1 MRRIKALGFISDGLR
16 IESFIGLTAIFLAAV
31 FVLGM
36 TVTAKAFE
44 DVAVNIEVNA
54 TDGDAGVQIFLDG
67 DPWKRARVKGP
78 NGNTVYSVS
87 ARGKLKKFGYTENF
101 TESNEP
107 NFVEEMTLP
116 EILEFL
122 PEGEY
127 TFDGRTIENEK
138 LEGTAE
144 LTHDLP
150 CGPGGISPAL
160 DAVLDPT
167 MPVMISWDAVVNK
180 INTDTDEGDCDVT
193 DFDITIIA
201 YEVIVENESTEDPTE
216 KFTIKVPASVLK
228 VTLPEEFII
237 PDSEYKF
244 EILAIE
250 ESGNQTITE
259 SFFSTSE

>member
-1 MRRIKALGFISDGLR
+1 MRHIKALGFVSDGLR
-16 IESFIGLTAIFLAAV
+16 IESFMGLTAMFLAAIL
-31 FVLGM
+31 VLGM
-36 TVTAKAFE
+36 TVTAEAFE
-44 DVAVNIEVNA
+44 EVAVNIEVNA
-54 TDGDAGVQIFLDG
+54 TDADAGVQFFLDG
-67 DPWKRARVKGP
+67 GPWKRARIKDP
-78 NGNTVYSVS
+78 NGKTVFSVS
-87 ARGKLKKFGYTENF
+87 MQGKLKKFGGTENF

-138 LEGTAE
+138 LEGAEE

-160 DAVLDPT
+160 DAVVDPT
-167 MPVMISWDAVVNK
+167 MPVMISWAAVVNK
-180 INTDTDEGDCDVT
+180 IDTTTDEGDCDVT
-193 DFDITIIA
+193 DFDITIVA
-201 YEVIVENESTEDPTE
+201 YEIIVENESTEDPTE
-216 KFTIKVPASVLK
+216 EFTIKVPAGVTS
-228 VTLPEEFII
+228 VTLPPEFII

-259 SFFSTSE
+259 SFFSTS

>member
-1 MRRIKALGFISDGLR
+1 MRRIKVLGFISSDTG
-16 IESFIGLTAIFLAAV
+16 ISGCIGLLALFLTAVL
-31 FVLGM
+31 VLGM

-44 DVAVNIEVNA
+44 EVAVNIEVNA
-54 TDGDAGVQIFLDG
+54 TDGDAGVQIFLDA
-67 DPWKRARVKGP
+67 DPWKRARVMGP

-87 ARGKLKKFGYTENF
+87 AHGKMKKFGYTENF

-150 CGPGGISPAL
+150 CGPVITEPAEDEEFDPL
-160 DAVLDPT
+160 DTV
-167 MPVMISWDAVVNK
+167 VISWEAVMDK
-180 INTDTDEGDCDVT
+180 LDTESDEGDCDIGSG
-193 DFDITIIA
+193 ITIIG
-201 YEVIVENESTEDPTE
+201 YQVIVENESTDPLE
-216 KFTIKVPASVLK
+216 NFTIKVPDTELSVT
-228 VTLPEEFII
+228 VPAVFIV

-259 SFFSTSE
+259 GGFTTSE